1 MSPSPLSERVD
12 APAAV
17 RPDHVAGVT
26 WRPAALDDLD
36 AITALAAAMAATDHP
51 DWSETREEIEDDL
64 TLSFVDLERD
74 TLVGEADGHLIAFG
88 QALAPADPETIVR
101 SVLLGGV
108 HPQFRGRGVGRSLLA
123 WLEGRARQQ
132 LAASG
137 SDLPGWVLAYSQ
149 DRNPG
154 AGRLFERAG
163 FVTERYFAQLDR
175 ALDAPIPALE
185 LPSRLRLVNASL
197 ELSAATREA
206 KNAAFRD
213 HWGSQPTPLEA
224 WDNFMTASTRRLDL
238 SFLALDGD
246 EVVGLVIVDVNED
259 DWALQGH
266 SGSYISLVAV
276 VARLRRQGVAP
287 ALLAAT
293 LQASRDAGLQR
304 VALDVDSENPTGAL
318 NLYTGMGF
326 ESVST
331 SRAHLKR
338 F

>member
-1 MSPSPLSERVD
+1 MSPSALSERVE
-12 APAAV
+12 APAEL
-17 RPDHVAGVT
+17 RPAPVTGVT
-26 WRPAALDDLD
+26 WRPAVLGDLD
-36 AITALAAAMAATDHP
+36 AITALAAAMATVDHP
-51 DWSETREEIEDDL
+51 AWSESREEIEDDL
-64 TLSFVDLERD
+64 TLSFVDIERD
-74 TLVGEADGHLIAFG
+74 TLAAEVDGQLIAFG
-88 QALAPADPETIVR
+88 HALAPADPETFVR
-101 SVLLGGV
+101 AVLLGGV
-108 HPQFRGRGVGRSLLA
+108 HPQFRGRGIGRSLLA

-163 FVTERYFAQLDR
+163 FVTERYFAQLER
-175 ALDAPIPALE
+175 ALDEPVPVLG
-185 LPSRLRLVNASL
+185 LPSPLRLVNASL
-197 ELSAATREA
+197 EVSAATREA
-206 KNAAFRD
+206 KNSAFRD

-224 WDNFMTASTRRLDL
+224 WDNFMTAFTRRLDL

-259 DWALQGH
+259 DWVLQGYP
-266 SGSYISLVAV
+266 GSYISLVAV
-276 VARLRRQGVAP
+276 VAPWRRRGVAP
-287 ALLAAT
+287 TLLAAT

-318 NLYTGMGF
+318 GLYTGMGF
-326 ESVST
+326 RSVST
-331 SRAHLKR
+331 SRAHVKR